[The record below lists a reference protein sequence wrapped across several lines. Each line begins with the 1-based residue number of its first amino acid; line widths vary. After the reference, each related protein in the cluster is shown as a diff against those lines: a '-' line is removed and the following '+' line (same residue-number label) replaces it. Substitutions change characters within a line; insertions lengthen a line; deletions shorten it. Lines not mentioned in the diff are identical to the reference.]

1 MKNSKI
7 LFFFIILS
15 LTVSAQN
22 SKVDKVTDAFGKE
35 RVQYLQAN
43 YPDSIGYY
51 NFVAET
57 GFHVVLKQNVPEEIL
72 ATAQPVNIP
81 ESCINNGVPILSCIN
96 IFKLPVIFH
105 PTQKMYYLINGT
117 DYALMIRSKDYL
129 FKKYNAKP
137 K

>member
-1 MKNSKI
+1 MRNLKFSS
-7 LFFFIILS
+7 FFFLLS
-15 LTVSAQN
+15 LSVLAQN

-35 RVQYLQAN
+35 RMQYLQTN

-51 NFVAET
+51 NFVAED
-57 GFHVVLKQNVPEEIL
+57 GFTVTLKQNVPEEIL
-72 ATAQPVNIP
+72 ATALPINIP
-81 ESCINNGVPILSCIN
+81 EACINNGVPIHTCIN
-96 IFKLPVIFH
+96 ILKLPVKFH
-105 PTQKMYYLINGT
+105 PTQKMCYLINGT